1 MTVYDEWTRASGEVV
16 VGLTTGSID
25 TTTEDIA
32 GELRPIGVPLD
43 DDDKEFR
50 VLHPLSVDS
59 AAGSLTVGGWAAEGT
74 KLTQQGR
81 PTSLVNNI
89 CEVSSALV
97 KSDAQK
103 RLGVDAS
110 GAVEECLGAFM
121 IFCGGLVKALQD
133 DMEEDGSS
141 RTPAASARPSAC
153 AAPSASRGRGDTATH
168 GRRAPLLEQAR
179 AANTDCTGLVAR
191 SSFSRHAM
199 QSRFICTAR
208 APAPLR
214 LPPLLGGSPR
224 RQRCGPRLPMSDASS
239 SLGRSSML
247 SRSSGSMADDT
258 GSAFTARRLFAAS
271 SAHKG

>member
-32 GELRPIGVPLD
+32 GELRPIGVALD

-59 AAGSLTVGGWAAEGT
+59 AAGSLTVGGWVAEGT
-74 KLTQQGR
+74 NLTLLAAEAE
-81 PTSLVNNI
+81 TLVNNI

-133 DMEEDGSS
+133 DMEERWEELADPGGK
-141 RTPAASARPSAC
+141 REALGMC
-153 AAPSASRGRGDTATH
+153 AFG
-168 GRRAPLLEQAR
+168 EQ
-179 AANTDCTGLVAR
+179 
-191 SSFSRHAM
+191 
-199 QSRFICTAR
+199 
-208 APAPLR
+208 
-214 LPPLLGGSPR
+214 
-224 RQRCGPRLPMSDASS
+224 GPRGHGNLMVGALLFSNKPV
-239 SLGRSSML
+239 RPI
-247 SRSSGSMADDT
+247 
-258 GSAFTARRLFAAS
+258 RLEPS
-271 SAHKG
+271 